1 MRRKHGKLI
10 TSLLFKLFVCRSLQ
24 KLSLYKVFIWGTL
37 FIIFSK
43 FTAYTEW
50 RTVRW
55 KNERAGIIKI
65 NEDEGS
71 GEGAIIASLLKLC
84 PEVKFIFTGYTG
96 STERLE
102 LRIA

>member
-1 MRRKHGKLI
+1 M
-10 TSLLFKLFVCRSLQ
+10 
-24 KLSLYKVFIWGTL
+24 
-37 FIIFSK
+37 
-43 FTAYTEW
+43 
-50 RTVRW
+50 RW